1 MRRKME
7 TSKKIILT
15 SYIMAIILSAIVV
28 VGTFFNYD
36 VTNITTIASLAWT
49 EVAAS
54 NIWYFKK
61 AAKENVPK
69 VLASLPLGTR
79 EQVDVNQLLNN

>member
-1 MRRKME
+1 MRKKME
-7 TSKKIILT
+7 TSKKIILA
-15 SYIMAIILSAIVV
+15 SYIIAITLSVIVV
-28 VGTFFNYD
+28 VGTFMNYE
-36 VTNITTIASLAWT
+36 VSNITTITSLAWA

-69 VLASLPLGTR
+69 VLASLPLETR